1 MAACK
6 LSRTCAVVLA
16 DLKDSREP
24 SNLITNLELNFCF
37 SNVLFT
43 STAACDLLCLRNLI
57 PNSLHN
63 IIGTIPA

>member
-16 DLKDSREP
+16 NLKDSKEP
-24 SNLITNLELNFCF
+24 SSLITNLELNFCF

-43 STAACDLLCLRNLI
+43 STAARNLLCLYNLI
-57 PNSLHN
+57 PDSLHN
-63 IIGTIPA
+63 TISTIPA